1 MTLWR
6 NIYKGM
12 AVFLWLR
19 SAVVNYFFKWIL
31 KTMLTDKIWYA
42 NKKYSFLKL
51 CVSRKDRRRALQRF
65 FAQIAWHLFS
75 GGDGCWWILI
85 HSGFGLG
92 GLVTDNKKKQKVGWR
107 KTRDNQKNNQIKE
120 GVVWLHAIILT
131 SYGPHNYKEVVFES
145 FENISPPLVH
155 RCDEG
160 FRDRNSSQRFD
171 LSSLMAGLNIS
182 VPSSPL

>member
-1 MTLWR
+1 MNSKNYVDGQNLICQQKIFVPKTLCEPKR
-6 NIYKGM
+6 SEKSFLPELLDICFPVVM
-12 AVFLWLR
+12 A
-19 SAVVNYFFKWIL
+19 AGE
-31 KTMLTDKIWYA
+31 
-42 NKKYSFLKL
+42 YSFI
-51 CVSRKDRRRALQRF
+51 VVWVGWVGDRQ
-65 FAQIAWHLFS
+65 W
-75 GGDGCWWILI
+75 
-85 HSGFGLG
+85 
-92 GLVTDNKKKQKVGWR
+92 KKQKVGWR

>member
-1 MTLWR
+1 MWAEKIGEELS
-6 NIYKGM
+6 KGFLPELLDICFPVVM
-12 AVFLWLR
+12 A
-19 SAVVNYFFKWIL
+19 AGE
-31 KTMLTDKIWYA
+31 
-42 NKKYSFLKL
+42 YSFIVVLGW
-51 CVSRKDRRRALQRF
+51 V
-65 FAQIAWHLFS
+65 
-75 GGDGCWWILI
+75 GWWQTI
-85 HSGFGLG
+85 
-92 GLVTDNKKKQKVGWR
+92 KKQKVGWR